1 MQDLKQRLGTGAVRC
16 GDNQSIKSLMRSR
29 RREPVIQVK
38 CDYCGEYT
46 ETFVATPNHLLF
58 CRIQTVGLPPEKD
71 CMSDYNR
78 SKSNAIT
85 LRKKNEEEQR
95 LQTSKEQLQENKKE
109 KEKIVKKFN
118 DYLFELNQKSR
129 RQRASK

>member
-1 MQDLKQRLGTGAVRC
+1 
-16 GDNQSIKSLMRSR
+16 MRSR
-29 RREPVIQVK
+29 RREPEIQVK
-38 CDYCGEYT
+38 CDYCGEQT

-58 CRIQTVGLPPEKD
+58 CRIQTVGSPPEKD
-71 CMSDYNR
+71 CMTDYYR

-109 KEKIVKKFN
+109 KEKIIKKFD

>member
-1 MQDLKQRLGTGAVRC
+1 
-16 GDNQSIKSLMRSR
+16 MRSK
-29 RREPVIQVK
+29 RREPEIQVK
-38 CDYCGEYT
+38 CDYCGEQT

-58 CRIQTVGLPPEKD
+58 CRIQTVGSPPEKD
-71 CMSDYNR
+71 CMTDYYR

-109 KEKIVKKFN
+109 KEKIIKKFD

-129 RQRASK
+129 RQRATK

>member
-38 CDYCGEYT
+38 CDYCGEQT

-58 CRIQTVGLPPEKD
+58 CRIQTVGSPPEKD
-71 CMSDYNR
+71 CMTDYYR

-109 KEKIVKKFN
+109 KEKIIKKFD

-129 RQRASK
+129 RQRATK

>member
-1 MQDLKQRLGTGAVRC
+1 
-16 GDNQSIKSLMRSR
+16 MRSR

-38 CDYCGEYT
+38 CDYCGEQA

-58 CRIQTVGLPPEKD
+58 CRIQTVGSPPEKD
-71 CMSDYNR
+71 CMTDYYR

-109 KEKIVKKFN
+109 KEKIIKKFD

>member
-1 MQDLKQRLGTGAVRC
+1 
-16 GDNQSIKSLMRSR
+16 MRSK

-38 CDYCGEYT
+38 CDYCGEQT

-58 CRIQTVGLPPEKD
+58 CRIQTVGSPPEKD
-71 CMSDYNR
+71 CMTDYYR

-109 KEKIVKKFN
+109 KIIKKFD

-129 RQRASK
+129 RQRATK

>member
-38 CDYCGEYT
+38 CDYCGEQT

-58 CRIQTVGLPPEKD
+58 CRIQTVGKEPEKD
-71 CMSDYNR
+71 CMTDYNR
-78 SKSNAIT
+78 SKNV
-85 LRKKNEEEQR
+85 RKIEKEKEQR
-95 LQTSKEQLQENKKE
+95 RLQGNSEKQPNEIKKE
-109 KEKIVKKFN
+109 KEKIIKKF
-118 DYLFELNQKSR
+118 DQYLFELNQKSR

>member
-1 MQDLKQRLGTGAVRC
+1 
-16 GDNQSIKSLMRSR
+16 MRSK
-29 RREPVIQVK
+29 RREPEIQVK
-38 CDYCGEYT
+38 CDYCGEQT

-58 CRIQTVGLPPEKD
+58 CRIQTVRSPPEKD
-71 CMSDYNR
+71 CMTDYYR

-109 KEKIVKKFN
+109 KEKIIKKFD

-129 RQRASK
+129 RQRATK

>member
-1 MQDLKQRLGTGAVRC
+1 
-16 GDNQSIKSLMRSR
+16 MRSR

-38 CDYCGEYT
+38 CDYCGEQT

-58 CRIQTVGLPPEKD
+58 CRIQTVGSPPEKD
-71 CMSDYNR
+71 CMTDYYR

-109 KEKIVKKFN
+109 KEKIIKKFD

-129 RQRASK
+129 RQRATK

>member
-1 MQDLKQRLGTGAVRC
+1 
-16 GDNQSIKSLMRSR
+16 MRSK
-29 RREPVIQVK
+29 RREPEIQVK
-38 CDYCGEYT
+38 CDYCGEQT

-58 CRIQTVGLPPEKD
+58 CRIQTVGSPPEKD
-71 CMSDYNR
+71 CMTDYYR

-109 KEKIVKKFN
+109 KEKIIKKFD

>member
-1 MQDLKQRLGTGAVRC
+1 
-16 GDNQSIKSLMRSR
+16 MRSR

-38 CDYCGEYT
+38 CDYCGEQT

-58 CRIQTVGLPPEKD
+58 CRIQTVGSPPEKD
-71 CMSDYNR
+71 CMTDYYR
-78 SKSNAIT
+78 RKSNAIT

-109 KEKIVKKFN
+109 KEKIIKKFD

-129 RQRASK
+129 RQRATK